1 VDNLVWILSLI
12 IVIETIYI
20 LRIKGN
26 KKREIK
32 KVGEEKKT
40 DRKLLT
46 SLFEI
51 ADQLSL
57 VSDRLNEEIEKEIE
71 LAEDS
76 SASSEEISAG
86 AQELS
91 SAIDIIDDNI
101 SELRKA
107 LENTES
113 DILEILDSTQ
123 EAQDQILD
131 INDRFEGYT
140 ATVKKG
146 NNKLDDTVQ
155 GIEEFNDNMK
165 SIEEILYEV
174 DEVAEQTN
182 LLALNASIEAA
193 RAGEEGRGFA
203 VVADEIRELSTQT
216 QDLSEDIKEITKKS
230 DNKLDNII
238 KNVKETSTEME
249 KINND
254 SEQISKELSS
264 INNLTE
270 NIVATFRKNVE
281 ELSSQ
286 VENTKNI
293 GSSVQEINNTAGE
306 ISNSIENI
314 AEIMNDIASGINDLK
329 EPAEIINSSSNE
341 LYQKV
346 NEEQKDI
353 KLNQEKRAEINKIK
367 EKIENQINGSKF
379 KNLNYDFIKE
389 KLYELLDNHSVIEL
403 FAFFDNQGKTVID
416 LVSHKV
422 DTEDTKGI
430 EKKHRTWF
438 NKIIEGEDYY
448 ISDPYYS
455 SVTEKP
461 CITLSL
467 PVKKDGN
474 LKAVLATDIQISN

>member
-1 VDNLVWILSLI
+1 MNYLIALLVLV

-20 LRIKGN
+20 LSNKGN
-26 KKREIK
+26 KKEITENKRGENKNRE
-32 KVGEEKKT
+32 
-40 DRKLLT
+40 LLT

-57 VSDRLNEEIEKEIE
+57 VSDSLNQEIEKELE

-101 SELRKA
+101 SELRTA

-113 DILEILDSTQ
+113 DILDILDSTQ
-123 EAQDQILD
+123 DAQEQI
-131 INDRFEGYT
+131 INMNDKFAGYT

-146 NNKLDDTVQ
+146 NEKLDNTVQ
-155 GIEEFNDNMK
+155 GIEEFNENMK

-216 QDLSEDIKEITKKS
+216 QDLSEDIKEITKES
-230 DNKLDNII
+230 GTKLDNVI
-238 KNVKETSTEME
+238 KNVKETSAEME

-254 SEQISKELSS
+254 SYLISKELNN
-264 INNLTE
+264 INKLTE
-270 NIVATFRKNVE
+270 NIVVTFRENVE

-286 VENTKNI
+286 VDNTKNI
-293 GSSVQEINNTAGE
+293 GSSVQDINKTAEE

-314 AEIMNDIASGINDLK
+314 AVIMNDIASGINDLK
-329 EPAEIINSSSNE
+329 EPAEIINSSSDE
-341 LYQKV
+341 LYTRV
-346 NEEQKDI
+346 NEEQTDI
-353 KLNQEKRAEINKIK
+353 QLNEQKRVEIKKIK
-367 EKIENQINGSKF
+367 DKIEDQLSKKKV
-379 KNLNYDFIKE
+379 KNLNYNFIE
-389 KLYELLDNHSVIEL
+389 NKLNELVNNHSIIEL
-403 FAFFDNQGKTVID
+403 FAFFDKKGKTVID
-416 LVSHKV
+416 LVSNKV
-422 DTEDTKGI
+422 ETENTKGI

-455 SVTEKP
+455 SVTKKP
-461 CITLSL
+461 C
-467 PVKKDGN
+467 
-474 LKAVLATDIQISN
+474 